1 MFERVTRALA
11 VFALFVLVGAQAA
24 MACTL
29 PVLQTGERPDANGG
43 PTQVTAS
50 FIVADLLGVD
60 DVNQQLDL
68 DLIGNFS
75 WTDPRLTGLEGCRFN
90 VSQVWFPP
98 LLLYN
103 SSNLREKRTQARN
116 QVLVGANGKVSY
128 AQRYTG
134 QISSYHNLRDFPFDT
149 QKFLIEI
156 GPISLNSD
164 QLQLIADN
172 ENTWISKRL
181 NIEGWAVEGVNLVSE
196 EYFLKQMDQDVSVL
210 ALTIDAKRDQDYYVY
225 RVLLLLGF
233 VVAMSWI
240 IFWIPPSRF
249 EFQIGLG
256 ATAMLTVIAF
266 NLSVSS
272 SLPRLGYLTIM
283 DKILA
288 VSIGLVFL
296 TIVEAL
302 VTGLLVLKKQEELA
316 VKIDKVSRFLF
327 PAALII
333 SWYMLIAG

>member
-1 MFERVTRALA
+1 MFRRITQAFV
-11 VFALFVLVGAQAA
+11 VFAIFVVVSTTAVL
-24 MACTL
+24 ACTL
-29 PVLQTGERPDANGG
+29 PAMQTGERPGAENG

-50 FIVADLLGVD
+50 FIIADLLGVD

-68 DLIGNFS
+68 DIIGQFS
-75 WTDPRLTGLEGCRFN
+75 WTDPRLVGLEGCRFT

-98 LLLYN
+98 LVLFN
-103 SSNLREKRTQARN
+103 SSNLRETRTQARN
-116 QVLVGANGKVSY
+116 QVLIGVNGQVTY
-128 AQRYTG
+128 LQRYTG
-134 QISSYHNLRDFPFDT
+134 RISSYHNLRDFPFDS

-156 GPISLNSD
+156 GLITLNSD
-164 QLQLIADN
+164 QLQLVADN
-172 ENTWISKRL
+172 ERTWISERL
-181 NIEGWAVEGVNLVSE
+181 NIEGWSVENVNLASDV
-196 EYFLKQMDQDVSVL
+196 YFLKQANQDVSVL

-272 SLPRLGYLTIM
+272 SLPRLGYLTIL

-288 VSIGLVFL
+288 ISIGLVFL
-296 TIVEAL
+296 SIVEAL
-302 VTGLLVLKKQEELA
+302 VAGLLVLKDREDLA
-316 VKIDKVSRFLF
+316 VKIDMVSRFLF
-327 PAALII
+327 PIALVLG
-333 SWYMLIAG
+333 WYILIYY